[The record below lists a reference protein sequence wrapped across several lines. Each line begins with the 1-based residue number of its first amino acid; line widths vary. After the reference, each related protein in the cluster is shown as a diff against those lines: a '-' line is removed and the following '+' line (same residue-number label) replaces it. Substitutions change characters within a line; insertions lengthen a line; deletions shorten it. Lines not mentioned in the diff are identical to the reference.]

1 MWSFSSYLLE
11 INYFNKE
18 LIGSGLKIVEDCK
31 IDGMEGIKDYSV
43 RNYCMAKLIL
53 ILLVLG
59 DCSKLNLIKLY
70 ITKT

>member
-43 RNYCMAKLIL
+43 RNYCMAKFIRIL
-53 ILLVLG
+53 PVLG
-59 DCSKLNLIKLY
+59 DC
-70 ITKT
+70 